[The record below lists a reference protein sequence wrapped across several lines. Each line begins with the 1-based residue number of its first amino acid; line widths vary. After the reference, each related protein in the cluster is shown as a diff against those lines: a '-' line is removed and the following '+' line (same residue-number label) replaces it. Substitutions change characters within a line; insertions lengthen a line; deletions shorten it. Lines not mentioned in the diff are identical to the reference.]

1 VKENFTIW
9 FHEIGEMSVDRVGG
23 KSAKLAEM
31 RHAGLPVPNGFAI
44 TTDAYNRFLQ
54 ETGTAAR
61 INRYMESMAPGRN
74 DISDLQNESRVIRG
88 IIEIQTL
95 PSAMRRHIVS
105 CYEELCRTTGVE
117 NVPVAVRSSGL
128 SEDLKDSSFA
138 GQYDSFLN
146 VRGPEDL
153 LKKIVECWSS
163 QFTTRA
169 ITYRRKMNIPAEG
182 SSMGVAVLKMIHAR
196 SAGVGFSVHP
206 LTGDPS
212 KVVLE
217 GSWGLGESIVQGLV
231 APDRFVIE
239 KGSMTLIKRSISHK
253 EKLLD
258 YGPSGIEEKSVSAE
272 KRNVA
277 CLSDTEAIK
286 LAEFAVQLETHYGA
300 PQDMEWAVDPDLSFP
315 SNLFLVQ
322 TRPVTVVSR
331 EKNESEKADYLVDL
345 MVQMVQQVR
354 KSAMD
359 SSKRRAGPG
368 GPTE

>member
-1 VKENFTIW
+1 MKENFVVW
-9 FHEIGEMSVDRVGG
+9 FHEIGEISVDKVGG

-31 RHAGLPVPNGFAI
+31 RHVGLPVPNGFAI
-44 TTDAYNRFLQ
+44 TTDAYNRFIQ
-54 ETGTAAR
+54 DTGTAAR
-61 INRYMESMAPGRN
+61 INRYMESIPPERN
-74 DISDLQNESRVIRG
+74 DISDLQEASRVIRG
-88 IIEIQTL
+88 IIERQTL
-95 PSAMRRHIVS
+95 PEAMRLHIIS
-105 CYEELCRTTGVE
+105 CYEELCRTAGE
-117 NVPVAVRSSGL
+117 KNAPVAVRSSGL

-146 VRGPEDL
+146 VRGPEEL
-153 LKKIVECWSS
+153 VQKIVECWSS

-169 ITYRRKMNIPAEG
+169 ITYRRKMNISAEG
-182 SSMGVAVLKMIHAR
+182 SAMGVTVLQMIHAR

-206 LTGDPS
+206 LTGDPA

-239 KGSMTLIKRSISHK
+239 KGSMTLIKKSISHK

-258 YGPSGIEEKSVSAE
+258 YGPSGIEEKRVTPD
-272 KRNVA
+272 KRTVA
-277 CLSDTEAIK
+277 CLSDMEAIK
-286 LAEFAVQLETHYGA
+286 LAEYAVQLETHYGA
-300 PQDMEWAVDPDLSFP
+300 PQDMEWAVDPDLPFP
-315 SNLFLVQ
+315 ANIFLVQ

-354 KSAMD
+354 KTATE
-359 SSKRRAGPG
+359 SSKRRARHGE
-368 GPTE
+368 PTE